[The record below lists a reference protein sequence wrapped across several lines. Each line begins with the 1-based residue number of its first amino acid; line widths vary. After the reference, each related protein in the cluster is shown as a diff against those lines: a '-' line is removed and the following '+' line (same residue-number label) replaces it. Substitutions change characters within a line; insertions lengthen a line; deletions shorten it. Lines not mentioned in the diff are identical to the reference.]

1 MAKKGNFKNVPRDL
15 SEKRNYL
22 LADGFFV
29 NLENVNGHAASSG
42 ELPMAMI
49 ALEVF
54 GFLVLNQYLLIIKFP
69 ITVIAPNLI

>member
-1 MAKKGNFKNVPRDL
+1 M
-15 SEKRNYL
+15 KRVKCYAL
-22 LADGFFV
+22 VDSLFV
-29 NLENVNGHAASSG
+29 NLEDVNGHATSSG
-42 ELPMAMI
+42 ELPMAKV